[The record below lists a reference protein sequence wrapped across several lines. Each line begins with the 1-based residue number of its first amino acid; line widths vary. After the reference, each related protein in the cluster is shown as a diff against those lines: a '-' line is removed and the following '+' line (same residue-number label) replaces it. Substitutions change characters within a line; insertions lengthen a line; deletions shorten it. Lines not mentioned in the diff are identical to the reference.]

1 MIKAVFFIVIITLL
15 TSCRKEKVSFIPTPY
30 TIQIP
35 SHFPQMNIPED
46 NPMTEEGVEL
56 GRFLFYETK
65 LSATIR

>member
-46 NPMTEEGVEL
+46 NPMTEEEL
-56 GRFLFYETK
+56 NWEGFYFMK
-65 LSATIR
+65 QS